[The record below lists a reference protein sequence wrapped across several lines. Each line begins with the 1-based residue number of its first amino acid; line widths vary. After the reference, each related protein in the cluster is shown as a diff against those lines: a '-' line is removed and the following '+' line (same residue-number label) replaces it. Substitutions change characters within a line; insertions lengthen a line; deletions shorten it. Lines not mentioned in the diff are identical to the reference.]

1 MAFEQTTSAVLA
13 TITPRKIVT
22 HPYFS
27 MVCALSVLFILPRY
41 GSAAVMVGCA
51 GMLSAYVM
59 LLPDRFRS
67 RSGSLTAAVCLVT
80 AMWIAAAVIAALTLM
95 GGLQD

>member
-1 MAFEQTTSAVLA
+1 
-13 TITPRKIVT
+13 
-22 HPYFS
+22 
-27 MVCALSVLFILPRY
+27 MVCVLSVFFILPRY
-41 GSAAVMVGCA
+41 GSTAVMVGCA

-59 LLPDRFRS
+59 LLPERFRS
-67 RSGSLTAAVCLVT
+67 RGGSLTAAVCLVT